1 MRKLHFFKKTT
12 LFGVIIAV
20 LFVWFL
26 EIYTYIQQANGA
38 VVRPSAK
45 VELILFI

>member
-12 LFGVIIAV
+12 LLGVIVAV

-26 EIYTYIQQANGA
+26 EIYTYIQQAEGA
-38 VVRPSAK
+38 ANQPSASAD
-45 VELILFI
+45 IINFI